1 MDDKDIR
8 LSATEVFE
16 FENAA
21 LPSPAD
27 RGIIPEATLND
38 LNDEVVERIIMI
50 HQGSKALRGTITRTD
65 QMARLNMTDNSG
77 RVRLAGL
84 LAAGQYPQQYYPKLL
99 IDVSVHPDVEKSDP
113 DGPRFLDRVLCD
125 GNMPEAI
132 DQAVETVAKNLRTPT
147 FVVGA
152 GAGTDTGIPKEVLR
166 EVIANAVIHR
176 EYDSRFT
183 GEAVAVD
190 VYPDRVEVSNPGGL
204 WGGAT
209 LENIANGISRC
220 RNTTLV
226 QLMHKIPYSREDA
239 VTVEGGGTGIPLIIR
254 EMASRALGEP
264 KFEASPDRFTV
275 TLARYG
281 VEYQQNHQWLEHLQ
295 TGLDRHEQT
304 ILLMLRRQGTMNV
317 EQLHTSLRIDS
328 DDIRKILTILIAKG
342 LVRNSDNGAYTLTN
356 DNTTSAG
363 VEPLTLTR
371 SDTLTVAERQL
382 LKTLSPSE
390 AMSARKISEMTDRS
404 LPSVRK
410 LLRRLVGAG
419 MVIATAP
426 PSSKNRQYNRA
437 S

>member
-1 MDDKDIR
+1 M
-8 LSATEVFE
+8 
-16 FENAA
+16 
-21 LPSPAD
+21 
-27 RGIIPEATLND
+27 
-38 LNDEVVERIIMI
+38 
-50 HQGSKALRGTITRTD
+50 
-65 QMARLNMTDNSG
+65 
-77 RVRLAGL
+77 
-84 LAAGQYPQQYYPKLL
+84 
-99 IDVSVHPDVEKSDP
+99 
-113 DGPRFLDRVLCD
+113 
-125 GNMPEAI
+125 
-132 DQAVETVAKNLRTPT
+132 
-147 FVVGA
+147 
-152 GAGTDTGIPKEVLR
+152 
-166 EVIANAVIHR
+166 
-176 EYDSRFT
+176 
-183 GEAVAVD
+183 
-190 VYPDRVEVSNPGGL
+190 
-204 WGGAT
+204 
-209 LENIANGISRC
+209 
-220 RNTTLV
+220 
-226 QLMHKIPYSREDA
+226 
-239 VTVEGGGTGIPLIIR
+239 TVEGGGTGIPLIIR

-426 PSSKNRQYNRA
+426 PSSKNRQYKRA

>member
-1 MDDKDIR
+1 MC
-8 LSATEVFE
+8 
-16 FENAA
+16 
-21 LPSPAD
+21 
-27 RGIIPEATLND
+27 
-38 LNDEVVERIIMI
+38 
-50 HQGSKALRGTITRTD
+50 
-65 QMARLNMTDNSG
+65 
-77 RVRLAGL
+77 
-84 LAAGQYPQQYYPKLL
+84 Y
-99 IDVSVHPDVEKSDP
+99 
-113 DGPRFLDRVLCD
+113 D

-152 GAGTDTGIPKEVLR
+152 GARTDTEIPKEVLR
-166 EVIANAVIHR
+166 EVIASAVIHR

-204 WGGAT
+204 WGGVT

-317 EQLHTSLRIDS
+317 EQLHTPLRIDS
-328 DDIRKILTILIAKG
+328 DDIRKILTTLIAKG

-404 LPSVRK
+404 LPPVRK

-426 PSSKNRQYNRA
+426 PSSKNRQYKRA